1 MKKAFTLAAMM
12 AFGITFFASAAI
24 PSTSYTLSADGK
36 TIEKWTGTESEIS
49 LADDEVLKN
58 VEAIGAYAFQNSA
71 VESIIFNEGLTS
83 IGRGAF
89 MDCNNLTSATFPS
102 TLTNLGNAAFS
113 TCTALQSITLP
124 NALAAIGTSCF
135 YNCESLSSVNLEH
148 TSVTELPDGVFN
160 SCKNLSAVNLGDK
173 ITSIGE
179 ETFYMCNSLASVVL
193 PAPLTTIG
201 ASAFSGCVT
210 LKEITFNPT
219 LSEIGNYAFE
229 ATAIET
235 LDLRGLTELTSI
247 GFNAFSECD
256 EMTTLHLP
264 LQEPW
269 FGNKAFNR
277 CSALKEVVIPDTY
290 SQISTQMFYYCTGLE
305 KVTLGEATATI
316 KNGAFF
322 DCTSLKEIIW
332 NEKLETIEWN
342 VFFECN
348 SLETVDVPESVTS
361 LDDHAFNSC
370 AKLASVTLGS
380 NISTIGQEA
389 FSMLPSLKHMT
400 VKAVTPPV
408 LGSYAFYKTDVA
420 NCTLTVPSESIEAYK
435 AAGQWNEFGT
445 IAQVS
450 SIETIGSATATPYSI
465 TTNASGI
472 KISGLPGGES
482 IAIYTP
488 DGRIIHRHASTGEE
502 SYINLP
508 AGLYLV
514 TINGSTHKVAVR

>member
-1 MKKAFTLAAMM
+1 M
-12 AFGITFFASAAI
+12 
-24 PSTSYTLSADGK
+24 
-36 TIEKWTGTESEIS
+36 
-49 LADDEVLKN
+49 
-58 VEAIGAYAFQNSA
+58 
-71 VESIIFNEGLTS
+71 
-83 IGRGAF
+83 
-89 MDCNNLTSATFPS
+89 
-102 TLTNLGNAAFS
+102 
-113 TCTALQSITLP
+113 
-124 NALAAIGTSCF
+124 
-135 YNCESLSSVNLEH
+135 
-148 TSVTELPDGVFN
+148 
-160 SCKNLSAVNLGDK
+160 
-173 ITSIGE
+173 
-179 ETFYMCNSLASVVL
+179 
-193 PAPLTTIG
+193 
-201 ASAFSGCVT
+201 T

-235 LDLRGLTELTSI
+235 LDLSGLTELTSI

-400 VKAVTPPV
+400 VKAITPPV

-450 SIETIGSATATPYSI
+450 SIETIGSATATPI
-465 TTNASGI
+465 ASPLMHP
-472 KISGLPGGES
+472 GLKS
-482 IAIYTP
+482 
-488 DGRIIHRHASTGEE
+488 
-502 SYINLP
+502 
-508 AGLYLV
+508 AGCQEG
-514 TINGSTHKVAVR
+514 NR